1 MEIIIAPKSG
11 FCFGVKRAV
20 DMAEKSATE
29 KKVYSLGPLIH
40 NPRETKR
47 LADKIVVAEALADVD
62 FADEQMKPLV
72 VVRSHGVGPNVYE
85 EAKYA
90 GIEIVDAT
98 CPFVKTVQKAAHDL
112 DKEGYQVVIVGDHDH
127 PEVMGIKSWTSERAW
142 IVANAEE
149 AKEVIAEKALQA
161 TQKVAV
167 VAQTTQKKANFDE
180 VCLVLNEKFEVVEC
194 KNTICKATKMRQ
206 EAAEI
211 LAKKVDLM
219 VVVGGKNSANT
230 KKLLQICQGS
240 LVKAILIEGADELT
254 MDLFDGVKA
263 VGVCAGAST
272 PDWIIEEVVEKMT
285 EVNEVME
292 NQVEEVA
299 VEAAPEKRNF
309 AEEMSFAQAEVEAP
323 AVADENE
330 EESFAD
336 FFAREMKDIRRGSK
350 ITGVIVQIR
359 PNEMLVDIGGKS
371 EGLLPSNQLMAD
383 EAERIMEIFKV
394 GDEID
399 VVVLKKENK
408 EGYPVLSKRMVD
420 QVNIWEKLAVAKDE
434 ETPVTG
440 KVVEIVKGGLLMDV
454 GVRGFVPASLV
465 DTKFVDDLKV
475 YIGKELTAKVLEC
488 DRSKNKL
495 LLSPKAIKLVEAQKA
510 KEAVWATIVEGETI
524 KGTVSRLT
532 SFGAFVDLGGV
543 DGLLHVSEMA
553 WFRVNHPSDV
563 LQEGDEIEAFVLVA
577 DKENQKISLG
587 LKQLVANPWELVG
600 EKYPEGSIV
609 EAKVMRTAPF
619 GAFVQLEPGVEG
631 LVHIS
636 HLSRE
641 HVAKTEDVVAPGQ
654 IVDVKVLSIDTEAKR
669 LSLSIRETL
678 PEMEYVEE
686 YMDEMPADAE

>member
-1 MEIIIAPKSG
+1 MEIIIAPNSG